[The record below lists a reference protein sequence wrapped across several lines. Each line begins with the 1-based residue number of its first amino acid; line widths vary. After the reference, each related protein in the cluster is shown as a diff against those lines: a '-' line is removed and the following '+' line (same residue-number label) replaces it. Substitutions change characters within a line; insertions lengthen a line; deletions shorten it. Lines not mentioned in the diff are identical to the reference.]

1 MTPIIKISEYA
12 YYNSKGNKPMAVNEN
27 NYGNTNISLWLFK
40 MANLIT
46 NLLINH

>member
-27 NYGNTNISLWLFK
+27 NYGNTNISL
-40 MANLIT
+40 
-46 NLLINH
+46 